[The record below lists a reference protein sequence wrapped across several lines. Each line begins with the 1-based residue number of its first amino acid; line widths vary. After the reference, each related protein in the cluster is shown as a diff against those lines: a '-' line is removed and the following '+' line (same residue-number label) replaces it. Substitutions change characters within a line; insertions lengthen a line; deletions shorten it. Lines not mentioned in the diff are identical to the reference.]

1 MPEDD
6 SGRPIWDKGDTQ
18 SWRVLF
24 LTLGPSVWRP
34 PEVPR
39 AQKSEP
45 GPREADPARRI
56 NPAVTYSRPEGLPS
70 AGTGLT
76 SVFGMGTG
84 VAPPEK
90 PPELPKA
97 PRGARYSIVKGCDG
111 RRMARGVRPGA
122 EEGVGMNSGKGLVR

>member
-1 MPEDD
+1 VIPLGGMWNW
-6 SGRPIWDKGDTQ
+6 G
-18 SWRVLF
+18 F
-24 LTLGPSVWRP
+24 LAC
-34 PEVPR
+34 
-39 AQKSEP
+39 AQTSEP

-90 PPELPKA
+90 PPERPKA

-111 RRMARGVRPGA
+111 RRMARGVRPEA